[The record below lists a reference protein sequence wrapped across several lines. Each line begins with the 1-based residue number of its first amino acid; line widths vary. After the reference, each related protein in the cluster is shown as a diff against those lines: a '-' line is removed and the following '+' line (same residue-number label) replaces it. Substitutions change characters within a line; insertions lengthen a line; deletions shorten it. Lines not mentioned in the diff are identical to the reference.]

1 MRNRGRLIRSIH
13 RRRNQAVQLSTSD
26 LLHGFWIILNL
37 SMRPF
42 DLQVNGYA
50 GVDFC
55 AASLTAEQLHTACT
69 ALQRDGVDGILATV
83 ITDTIE
89 SLVSKLS
96 NLVRLREEDSLAQQI
111 IAGFHIEGPFLNP
124 EVGYIGAHPSE
135 AVVQASVDDAQRLLE
150 AAGGLT
156 RVFTLAPEQDP
167 EMATTRMLAD
177 AGVTVSAGHC
187 NPSLDQLKQSID
199 AGLSMV
205 THFGNGC
212 PVQLPR
218 HDNVLQRFLACRDDL
233 WIAFIPDGAHV
244 DFYVLRNYLDLI
256 GIDRS
261 IMVTD
266 AISAATLGPGLHEI
280 SGMTVEV
287 DANGVARKP
296 GSPNL
301 AGSTVTM
308 SGIRTNLEQFLGL
321 PEADIC
327 RLIDTNPRQAIGIDG

>member
-1 MRNRGRLIRSIH
+1 
-13 RRRNQAVQLSTSD
+13 
-26 LLHGFWIILNL
+26 
-37 SMRPF
+37 MRPF

-55 AASLTAEQLHTACT
+55 AASMTADELHTACE

-83 ITDTIE
+83 ITDTVD

-96 NLVRLREEDSLAQQI
+96 NLVALRDADPLARQI

-124 EVGYIGAHPSE
+124 ETGYIGAHPPE
-135 AVVQASVDDAQRLLE
+135 AVVPADIEHTKRLLD

-167 EMATTRMLAD
+167 GMATTRYLAD
-177 AGVTVSAGHC
+177 AGITVSAGHC
-187 NPSLDQLKQSID
+187 NPTLDQLQAAID
-199 AGLSMV
+199 AGLKMV

-218 HDNVLQRFLACRDDL
+218 HDNVLQRFLACREQL
-233 WIAFIPDGAHV
+233 WISFIPDGAHV
-244 DFYVLRNYLDLI
+244 DFYALRNYLDLI
-256 GIDRS
+256 GTERTV
-261 IMVTD
+261 MVTD

-308 SGIRTNLEQFLGL
+308 PRIQSILAESLGMDESTIRQV
-321 PEADIC
+321 
-327 RLIDTNPRQAIGIDG
+327 IDTNPRQAIGFES

>member
-1 MRNRGRLIRSIH
+1 
-13 RRRNQAVQLSTSD
+13 
-26 LLHGFWIILNL
+26 
-37 SMRPF
+37 MRPF

-55 AASLTAEQLHTACT
+55 SSSLTGDDLNTACR
-69 ALQRDGVDGILATV
+69 ALERDGVDGVLATV
-83 ITDTIE
+83 ITDHVD
-89 SLVSKLS
+89 SLVSKLT
-96 NLVRLREEDSLAQQI
+96 NLVRLREQDSLAQQM

-124 EVGYIGAHPSE
+124 EAGYIGAHPPD
-135 AVVQASVDDAQRLLE
+135 AVVSASVDDMQRMLE

-156 RVFTLAPEQDP
+156 RIVTLAPEQDP
-167 EMATTRMLAD
+167 GMLTTRMLAD
-177 AGVTVSAGHC
+177 QKITVSAGHC
-187 NPSLDQLKQSID
+187 NPSLEQLQEAID

-218 HDNVLQRFLACRDDL
+218 HDNVLQRFLACRDHL

-244 DFYVLRNYLDLI
+244 SFFALKNYLDLV
-256 GIDRS
+256 GLERAV
-261 IMVTD
+261 MVTD

-287 DANGVARKP
+287 DDGGVARKP

-308 SGIRTNLEQFLGL
+308 QQIQLNLAEHLGLLEQ
-321 PEADIC
+321 EV
-327 RLIDTNPRQAIGIDG
+327 RQLIDQNPRQAIGVTSE